1 MSRTF
6 YLPKDFEGKSVYLN
20 KTEMFL
26 LHSALKKI
34 DLEKTNEIYWNDIR
48 NLCEK
53 IKPVR
58 WKEVQSMEICNGDCN
73 VCKQVVCETAQ
84 ENADKDENADD
95 LKGED
100 VK

>member
-26 LHSALKKI
+26 LHSALEKI
-34 DLEKTNEIYWNDIR
+34 DLEKTNEMYWKDIR

-53 IKPVR
+53 IKHVQE
-58 WKEVQSMEICNGDCN
+58 KEVQSMEICNGDCN
-73 VCKQVVCETAQ
+73 ACNQVVCETAQ
-84 ENADKDENADD
+84 ENADEIKNSIGTKEE
-95 LKGED
+95 KE
-100 VK
+100 

>member
-6 YLPKDFEGKSVYLN
+6 YLPKDFEAKSVYLN

-26 LHSALKKI
+26 LHSALEKI

-53 IKPVR
+53 IKPVG
-58 WKEVQSMEICNGDCN
+58 KIENDNGPIWADALSSN
-73 VCKQVVCETAQ
+73 IQTGTLTTQPTA
-84 ENADKDENADD
+84 
-95 LKGED
+95 
-100 VK
+100 